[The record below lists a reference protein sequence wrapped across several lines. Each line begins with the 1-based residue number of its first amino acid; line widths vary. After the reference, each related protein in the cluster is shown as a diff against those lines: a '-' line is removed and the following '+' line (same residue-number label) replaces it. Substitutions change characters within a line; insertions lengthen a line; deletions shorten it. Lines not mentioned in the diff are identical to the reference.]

1 MLTLPTPDVRRGGV
15 INSKPKVTSLKK
27 DLGGLDV
34 FAIASGAMISSGLF
48 VLPGVLYA
56 MTGPSVWLAYLIAAL
71 LVLPALF
78 CKAELAT
85 AMPKAGGTYYFI
97 DRALGPAVGM
107 IGGFAAWFS
116 LSLKTAFALFGVGA
130 FCLLLDPTFTSWKIK
145 AVAVVVTLFVTS
157 LNVVGVKSAARAQNL
172 LVGGLLVAL
181 AAYVVVSVPQVDLS
195 NFDGSLRAGWG
206 GLAMATGTAFVAFG
220 GLTKAAAVAEE
231 ISDPG
236 AILPRAMLSAY
247 GIVTLLYIG
256 VVVVTVGVLGDSLA
270 GDLNP
275 ISHGAERV
283 LGRPGL
289 IAMSIAALIA
299 YLSTANAGIM
309 AASRVP
315 MAMSRDDLLP
325 GALAKVNT
333 QYGTPTA
340 AIAFTSIFI
349 VASIVF
355 LDLET
360 LVKTASVMKI
370 LLFMSVSLAVI
381 LMRESRVE
389 FYRPTWRVPGYP
401 WVPGFGV
408 VAYGLLCFQLGTQPL
423 LLAGGLLLAGL
434 VWYHLY
440 ARIRVNRES
449 AIVHVVG
456 RFARAD
462 IGDAYGLEAEL
473 RDVLRERDWVEVDG
487 FDELVGDS
495 VVLEVGPTDLAGVS
509 AQVGRALEPIIGLE
523 AERFTELLLEHEER
537 TLSVMVSGLAVP
549 VIEVPGENHLK
560 LVLVRSIQGIAWPDS
575 TEPVRA
581 VCVLATSAEHRHE
594 RLRVLT
600 FLAQISHDPEFGQ
613 RWMRVRSVESL
624 RELLLLSKRHR
635 GSLGTSFLLVD

>member
-1 MLTLPTPDVRRGGV
+1 
-15 INSKPKVTSLKK
+15 
-27 DLGGLDV
+27 
-34 FAIASGAMISSGLF
+34 MISSGLF

-56 MTGPSVWLAYLIAAL
+56 MTGPSVFVAYLMAAV
-71 LVLPALF
+71 LVIPALF

-85 AMPKAGGTYYFI
+85 AMPKAGGTYYFV

-107 IGGFAAWFS
+107 VGGFAAWFS

-130 FCLLLDPTFTSWKIK
+130 FCLVLDPTFSDWKIK
-145 AVAVVVTLFVTS
+145 AVAVVITFAVTF
-157 LNVVGVKSAARAQNL
+157 LNTVGVKSAARAQNI
-172 LVGGLLVAL
+172 LVGGLLFAL
-181 AAYVVVSVPQVDLS
+181 AAYAATSVPQIEMSNYDNFLS
-195 NFDGSLRAGWG
+195 GGWQ

-236 AILPRAMLSAY
+236 RILPRAMLSAY
-247 GIVTLLYIG
+247 AIVTILYII
-256 VVVVTVGVLGDSLA
+256 VIAATVGVLGETMD

-275 ISHGAERV
+275 ISHGAEKV
-283 LGRPGL
+283 LGTPGL
-289 IAMSIAALIA
+289 VIMSAAALIA

-325 GALAKVNT
+325 SNLAKVNER
-333 QYGTPTA
+333 YGTPTH
-340 AIAFTSIFI
+340 AIFFTSIFI
-349 VASIVF
+349 LGSIIF
-355 LDLET
+355 LDLEM

-370 LLFMSVSLAVI
+370 LLFLSVNLAVI

-389 FYRPTWRVPGYP
+389 FYRPTWRVPLYP
-401 WVPGFGV
+401 WVPAIGIV
-408 VAYGLLCFQLGTQPL
+408 SYAYLCFVVGLKPV
-423 LLAGGLLLAGL
+423 LLAGAFLLAGL
-434 VWYHLY
+434 IWYGLY

-456 RFARAD
+456 RFVRTD

-487 FDELVGDS
+487 FDELVNNS
-495 VVLEVGPTDLAGVS
+495 IVLDVAGMDLPGLSTQIGA
-509 AQVGRALEPIIGLE
+509 ALEPVIDLE
-523 AERFTELLLEHEER
+523 SKAFADLLLAHEER
-537 TLSVMVSGLAVP
+537 SPSVMVAGLAVP
-549 VIEVPGENHLK
+549 VIEVPGEGHLQ
-560 LVLVRSIQGIAWPDS
+560 LVLIRSKQGIDWPGVP
-575 TEPVRA
+575 EPVRA
-581 VCVLATSAEHRHE
+581 ACVLATSAEHRHE

-600 FLAQISHDPEFGQ
+600 FLAQITHDPEFGP

-624 RELLLLSKRHR
+624 RELLLLAKRHR
-635 GSLGTSFLLVD
+635 DNAGTSFLLVD